1 MPQPLFDWQPLVA
14 APELVTDAVR
24 VDWDTQTLFAG
35 PDVPTKPVAQG
46 PQVLGAVAH
55 GIRLNFEQP

>member
-1 MPQPLFDWQPLVA
+1 MPQSPFELQPLVA
-14 APELVTDAVR
+14 APEPATDAVR

-35 PDVPTKPVAQG
+35 PDVPTKPVAHG
-46 PQVLGAVAH
+46 PQVLGVVAH